1 MHSPNNLS
9 AYNESNEKEELV
21 SIVDNF
27 EVCSREIN
35 SVFNGCDNNIPQ
47 ILERLWLLEEQ
58 LQTLHDSDEEIIRK
72 RGLKSY
78 KTQGECCE
86 MNTELWDFKASLIS
100 HKSSGEEE
108 DVNEGSLPIHDIYEV
123 HSALPVEEK
132 SKYGDP
138 GYDNVA
144 LCVVKWH

>member
-1 MHSPNNLS
+1 
-9 AYNESNEKEELV
+9 
-21 SIVDNF
+21 
-27 EVCSREIN
+27 
-35 SVFNGCDNNIPQ
+35 
-47 ILERLWLLEEQ
+47 
-58 LQTLHDSDEEIIRK
+58 
-72 RGLKSY
+72 
-78 KTQGECCE
+78 

-100 HKSSGEEE
+100 HKSCGEEE